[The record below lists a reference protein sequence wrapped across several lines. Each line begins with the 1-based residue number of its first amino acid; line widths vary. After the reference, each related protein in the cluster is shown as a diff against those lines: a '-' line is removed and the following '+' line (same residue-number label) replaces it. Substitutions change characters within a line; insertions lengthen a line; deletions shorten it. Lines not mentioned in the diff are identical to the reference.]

1 MTTDVI
7 TENTTVQNATADS
20 QYTGLADT
28 MMVESEPTNN
38 FNSGYRSD
46 GIEVTKFGS
55 GDHNHTI
62 IRGDGLSN
70 ISSSATVSAATL
82 YIYQS
87 GNNSSY
93 SIDLRRMLQ
102 AWTDS
107 GATWNRY
114 DGTSDWNTGGA
125 LGAGTDR
132 TSTPESTT
140 SVGTTNSIY
149 YGLDCTSLVQDIID
163 GTIASDEGFH
173 LERNSAGNDSTFKLF
188 TSSSGTDGQR
198 PELVVVYTTG
208 GGGATGTRLL
218 ANRLLTNILLNKG
231 LL

>member
-7 TENTTVQNATADS
+7 TENITVQNATADN
-20 QYTGLADT
+20 QYSGLADT
-28 MMVESEPTNN
+28 MIVETEPTNN

-70 ISSSATVSAATL
+70 ISSSATVSSATL

-87 GNNSSY
+87 GNNASY
-93 SIDLRRMLQ
+93 SVDLRRMLQ

-107 GATWNRY
+107 GATWNTHN
-114 DGTSDWNTGGA
+114 GTPTTGDWNTGGA

-140 SVGTTNSIY
+140 SIGTTNSVY
-149 YGLDCTSLVQDIID
+149 YALDCTSLVQDIID
-163 GTIASDEGFH
+163 GTISSDEGFH
-173 LERNSAGNDSTFKLF
+173 LERNGAGEDSTFKLF

-198 PELVVVYTTG
+198 PELVVVYTVG
-208 GGGATGTRLL
+208 GGVTIPVIMNHLRNQG
-218 ANRLLTNILLNKG
+218 IS
-231 LL
+231 